1 MIVMT
6 STRGLLIQELQV
18 TWHLTRIFS
27 SSLIQKSQKGYVL
40 LADGVKK
47 VQVEGKGSGFIN
59 YPANYVVLALC
70 FKNPLTSYNV
80 SILWCCGISTYYF
93 PWEFAFLHSW
103 WSLSVVFCLVLMKLL
118 LSFLDV
124 FDWKRKNFYISQ
136 NWNINRSSETSAL
149 ILRNFWWSNS

>member
-103 WSLSVVFCLVLMKLL
+103 WSLSVVFCLVLMISLFWMFLIGKEKTSTFRKIEISTDQVKLPL
-118 LSFLDV
+118 
-124 FDWKRKNFYISQ
+124 
-136 NWNINRSSETSAL
+136 
-149 ILRNFWWSNS
+149 